1 MKRIL
6 LTTVFR
12 PYGFGSKYN
21 KVGDE
26 EWLDYFYSRLSKE
39 PGPFALSSY
48 PSGTAL
54 QLMASNV
61 RADVTVLFHPTVEE
75 YIAELQKGYD
85 YVGITFLIK
94 GLGKL
99 FPMIAMA
106 RKHAPQ
112 TEVII
117 GGFGTML
124 HNLNDA
130 GADHV
135 CKGEGVAFLRGLL
148 GQDRTGPT
156 RQPLVTADITLKV
169 MREYDFLPRFR
180 FAQLTHGFG
189 CPHRCEFCSTS
200 AYYGYRHIPFARDR
214 SMYDAMVEVYDRT
227 GIDAFWL
234 FEEDMCLYKDSLKTW
249 GTLIRDDAE
258 RTFSWAAFSTVK
270 SLTSWD
276 LEGLVSMGFNHVWIG
291 VESINSP
298 FSKNT
303 GRDIAGLFDELED
316 LGVTT
321 TGSIIYGLDH
331 HTPEN
336 LPRELEHF
344 IALRP
349 TTTQIGTLMPAD
361 GTALR
366 ARLELEGRVRKASYK
381 ESDLYSEILIHPN
394 FQKGQLRD
402 AVFAG
407 YDAFYEANGPAI
419 HRAARTWLRGA
430 MRLSHSTNP
439 ALRRRGA
446 MLARRAKRVR
456 PVFLET
462 LDYLPNE
469 GVRDQVRA
477 TLAAMEE
484 VLGSP
489 DDSER
494 AQARFVERIFALEQA
509 KRDVVP
515 ARPIEPSTNIR
526 RWVDGVEVAPG
537 ATVASGPGPV
547 LARVM

>member
-12 PYGFGSKYN
+12 PYGTDSKYN
-21 KVGDE
+21 KAGDE

-54 QLMASNV
+54 QLMAANV

-75 YIAELQKGYD
+75 FVSELHKEYD

-99 FPMIAMA
+99 FPMISMA

-112 TEVII
+112 TKVIV

-130 GADHV
+130 GADFV
-135 CKGEGVAFLRGLL
+135 CKGEGVAFLRDLL
-148 GQDRTGPT
+148 GQSRLDPT

-169 MREYDFLPRFR
+169 MREHDFLPRFR

-189 CPHRCEFCSTS
+189 CPHRCDFCSTS

-214 SMYDAMVEVYDRT
+214 SMYDAMVQVHDQT

-249 GTLIRDDAE
+249 GGLIRDDAR
-258 RTFSWAAFSTVK
+258 RTLSWACFSTVK

-276 LEGLVSMGFNHVWIG
+276 LEELVSMGFNHVWIG
-291 VESINSP
+291 VESVNSP
-298 FSKNT
+298 FSKNK
-303 GRDIAGLFDELED
+303 GRDISGLFNELED

-336 LPRELEHF
+336 LSAELEHF

-361 GTALR
+361 GTELR
-366 ARLELEGRVRKASYK
+366 ARLDREGRVRKASYK
-381 ESDLYSEILIHPN
+381 DSDLYSEILIHPN
-394 FQKGQLRD
+394 FRQGQLRD
-402 AVFAG
+402 AVFSG

-419 HRAARTWLRGA
+419 HRAARTWVRGA
-430 MRLSHSTNP
+430 ARLNRSGNP

-446 MLARRAKRVR
+446 MLAARVKAVR

-462 LDYLPNE
+462 LDYLPNDA
-469 GVRDQVRA
+469 VRDQVRE

-484 VLGSP
+484 IVGRPEST
-489 DDSER
+489 ER
-494 AQARFVERIFALEQA
+494 AQGRLVERIFALEQA
-509 KRDVVP
+509 KREVVP
-515 ARPIEPSTNIR
+515 ARSLEPSTTVR
-526 RWVDGVEVAPG
+526 RWLDGVEVAPG
-537 ATVASGPGPV
+537 AIVPSVSERT
-547 LARVM
+547 LARVV